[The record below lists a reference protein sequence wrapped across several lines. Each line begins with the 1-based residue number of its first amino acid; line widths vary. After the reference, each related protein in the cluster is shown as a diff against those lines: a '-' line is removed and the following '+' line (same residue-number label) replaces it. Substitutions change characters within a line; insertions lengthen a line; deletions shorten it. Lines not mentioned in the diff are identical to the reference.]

1 MEELD
6 PTQQEIDDR
15 EETLITGTESPNQST
30 ETGKAIRD
38 IVDVPTSQRSNFPSR
53 NSYVVQA
60 WSNVDGWQD
69 SKEGATTPET
79 AFLRARMLLDRDS
92 SWMGEHRLVRIV
104 PTVKLL

>member
-1 MEELD
+1 MSSLD
-6 PTQQEIDDR
+6 IRAEN
-15 EETLITGTESPNQST
+15 PNVDN
-30 ETGKAIRD
+30 ETGNAIRD

-79 AFLRARMLLDRDS
+79 AFVRARMLLERDD

-104 PTVKLL
+104 PTIKLL